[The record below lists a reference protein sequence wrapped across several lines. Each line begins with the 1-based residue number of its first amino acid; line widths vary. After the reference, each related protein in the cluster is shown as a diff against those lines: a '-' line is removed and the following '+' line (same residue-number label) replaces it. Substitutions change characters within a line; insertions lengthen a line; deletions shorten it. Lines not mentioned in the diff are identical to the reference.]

1 MKLLLPHF
9 SLLTI
14 CNFSDLIL
22 TKRLQIMN
30 NLTIPICQTIQY
42 NTASA
47 ITGNIRET
55 SREKLY
61 QDLRFESL
69 KGRKRLKRI

>member
-1 MKLLLPHF
+1 
-9 SLLTI
+9 
-14 CNFSDLIL
+14 
-22 TKRLQIMN
+22 MN
-30 NLTIPICQTIQY
+30 NLIIPVCQTIQY

-55 SREKLY
+55 SREKRY

-69 KGRKRLKRI
+69 KGRERLKRI